1 MMSIMWRVDNIIIS
15 ALKFEKVNQVSMKI
29 MTVKLMLDDKTLTVM
44 FVCRYIINMSWVLD
58 IVGVFSRY
66 LDWLLT
72 YLLIIIT
79 FNLVII

>member
-1 MMSIMWRVDNIIIS
+1 M
-15 ALKFEKVNQVSMKI
+15 SMKI

>member
-1 MMSIMWRVDNIIIS
+1 M
-15 ALKFEKVNQVSMKI
+15 SMKI

-72 YLLIIIT
+72 YLLIIST